1 MTRLRTITIAFG
13 WLIVAVSGSA
23 IAAGHPHA
31 KHLQG
36 HATAAPS
43 RAKACAVAWPHYLQ
57 GLSGAAAGAGVQ
69 LSAAEVQ
76 QAHSGFMKKCM
87 AEGPNSPQIVQVMQG
102 SGRQS
107 DVIDDI
113 LDVLP

>member
-1 MTRLRTITIAFG
+1 MTRLRIMTIAFG
-13 WLIVAVSGSA
+13 WLLVVCSGSA
-23 IAAGHPHA
+23 IAASHPHS
-31 KHLQG
+31 KHLQRG
-36 HATAAPS
+36 ASAAPS
-43 RAKACAVAWPHYLQ
+43 RAKACAVAWPRYLQ
-57 GLSGAAAGAGVQ
+57 GLSSAAAGADVQ

-102 SGRQS
+102 STRQG